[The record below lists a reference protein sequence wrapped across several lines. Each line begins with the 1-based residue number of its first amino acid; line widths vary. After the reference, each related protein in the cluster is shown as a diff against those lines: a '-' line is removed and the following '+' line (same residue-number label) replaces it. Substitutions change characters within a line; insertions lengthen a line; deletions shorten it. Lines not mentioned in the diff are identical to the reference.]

1 MLYGQEKSLLSRLS
15 NFETEDGGIAL
26 FGNSADL
33 DITAMAVQAMAPYQN
48 SNPKA
53 KAAVDRAIA
62 YMKNKMSDKAGFVGW
77 GSENSCSTAQVVT
90 ALTAAGIN
98 YPTSAEFTVNENN
111 PIINLD
117 SYKQER
123 LFAYVCRPAQAQGRG
138 NSAGDLCF

>member
-15 NFETEDGGIAL
+15 NSKTEDGGIAL

-77 GSENSCSTAQVVT
+77 GSENSLFYST
-90 ALTAAGIN
+90 GCHSI
-98 YPTSAEFTVNENN
+98 
-111 PIINLD
+111 D
-117 SYKQER
+117 SSR
-123 LFAYVCRPAQAQGRG
+123 
-138 NSAGDLCF
+138 D